1 MTTIPS
7 TTLRIVCVQ
16 ANPTVG
22 ALRDNFAIIRH
33 RRAQYRGK
41 ADLLVFSECFG
52 TGYPLQDLVLRP
64 GFRRDFRAALD
75 TLAGEMRGD
84 GGPAVLVGGPL
95 DGAALPY
102 NAAFLIETD
111 GSMKIVLKHTLPN
124 DEVYDEKRV
133 FAPGPLPSPVDFRGF
148 RLGIAIC
155 EDFWHGKVAQALA
168 AEGAEILIVP
178 NGSHFR
184 TGKQAVRVAIGR
196 RTVRATGLPI
206 LYVNQ
211 VGGQDSLV
219 FDGGSYVMDRAGLVI
234 TQAGFRECDF
244 DITLERGEDGGV
256 DLRRGDVLGMLPNG
270 YPDEP
275 EAMYRALVLGLRD
288 YVNKNGFPG
297 VVLGMSGGIDS
308 ALSAA
313 VAVDAL
319 GADRV
324 LPVRMP
330 SPYTSAESM
339 EDAERAAAL
348 LGTRLLTVPIAP
360 AMDAFGGMLAP
371 VFADR
376 PVPADDT
383 TFENVQARIRG
394 MTLMA
399 LSNRLGLMVL
409 STGNK
414 SEMSVGYATLYGDMC
429 GGYSVLKDVYKTLV
443 FGLARWRNTHGS
455 SGLLLSGLLGPQ
467 GAVMPDRIIAKPPSA
482 ELREYQTDEQALGA
496 YEHLDAVLATMV
508 EGLNGADRAA
518 ELASAAVGQPISTDY
533 AGRIGRMAARAQYK
547 RDQSPPGVVVTERTY
562 GPGWRLPVTNHYGL

>member
-1 MTTIPS
+1 MTDIPS

-75 TLAGEMRGD
+75 ALAGEMRGD

-168 AEGAEILIVP
+168 AEGAEVLIVP

-184 TGKQAVRVAIGR
+184 TGKQAVRLAIGR
-196 RTVRATGLPI
+196 RTVKATGLPI

-234 TQAGFRECDF
+234 AQAGFCECDF
-244 DITLERGEDGGV
+244 DITLERGQDGGV

-324 LPVRMP
+324 LLVRMP

-348 LGTRLLTVPIAP
+348 LGARLLTVPIAP
-360 AMDAFGGMLAP
+360 AMEAFGGMLAP
-371 VFADR
+371 VLDDQPA
-376 PVPADDT
+376 PADDT

-429 GGYSVLKDVYKTLV
+429 GGYSVLKDVYKTVV
-443 FGLARWRNTHGS
+443 FGLARWRNAHFPA
-455 SGLLLSGLLGPQ
+455 GLLGPQ
-467 GAVMPDRIIAKPPSA
+467 GAVMPDRIITKPPSA
-482 ELREYQTDEQALGA
+482 ELREGQTDEQALGA
-496 YEHLDAVLATMV
+496 YEHLDAVLATTV

-518 ELASAAVGQPISTDY
+518 ELASATVGQPISTAY
-533 AGRIGRMAARAQYK
+533 AERIGTLTARAQYK

>member
-1 MTTIPS
+1 MS
-7 TTLRIVCVQ
+7 ATLRIICVQ

-22 ALRDNFAIIRH
+22 ALKDNFDIVRRH
-33 RRAQYRGK
+33 REQYRGK

-52 TGYPLQDLVLRP
+52 SGYPLQDLVLRP

-75 TLAGEMRGD
+75 ALAGEMRGD

-95 DGAALPY
+95 DGATLPY

-111 GSMKIVLKHTLPN
+111 GSMRIVLKHNLPN

-155 EDFWHGKVAQALA
+155 EDFWHGKVAQSLA
-168 AEGAEILIVP
+168 AEGADVLIVP

-184 TGKQAVRVAIGR
+184 TGKQAVRLAIGR
-196 RTVRATGLPI
+196 RTVRATGLPV

-234 TQAGFRECDF
+234 AQAGFREAAF
-244 DITLERGEDGGV
+244 DITLERGEDGTV
-256 DLRRGDVLGMLPNG
+256 DLCRGDVFGVTPNA
-270 YPDEP
+270 YPDEA

-288 YVNKNGFPG
+288 YVDKNRFPG

-319 GADRV
+319 GAERV
-324 LPVRMP
+324 LLVRMP

-339 EDAERAAAL
+339 EDAERASAL

-360 AMDAFGGMLAP
+360 AMEAFDRMLAP
-371 VFADR
+371 VLAGR
-376 PVPADDT
+376 PVPAADT
-383 TFENVQARIRG
+383 TFENVQARARG

-429 GGYSVLKDVYKTLV
+429 GGYSVLKDVYKTVV
-443 FGLARWRNTHGS
+443 FRLSRWRNAQRPE
-455 SGLLLSGLLGPQ
+455 GLLGPD
-467 GAVMPDRIIAKPPSA
+467 GAVMPERIITKPPSA
-482 ELREYQTDEQALGA
+482 ELREEQTDEQALGA
-496 YEHLDAVLATMV
+496 YEHLDAVLRTMV
-508 EGLNGADRAA
+508 EGLNGAGRAA
-518 ELASAAVGQPISTDY
+518 ELAGAAVGEPIPAAY
-533 AGRIGRMAARAQYK
+533 AERIGRLTARAQYK

>member
-1 MTTIPS
+1 MNSPTMNA
-7 TTLRIVCVQ
+7 LRIVCVQ

-22 ALRDNFAIIRH
+22 ALKENFAIVRRH
-33 RRAQYRGK
+33 RERHRGK

-75 TLAGEMRGD
+75 ALAGEMRGD

-95 DGAALPY
+95 DGSGLPY
-102 NAAFLIETD
+102 NAAFLVETD
-111 GSMKIVLKHTLPN
+111 GSMRIVLKHTLPN
-124 DEVYDEKRV
+124 DEVYDEKRT
-133 FAPGPLPSPVDFRGF
+133 FAPGPMPAPVDFRGF

-155 EDFWHGKVAQALA
+155 EDFWHGAVAQALA
-168 AEGAEILIVP
+168 AEGAEVLIVP
-178 NGSHFR
+178 NGSHFKV
-184 TGKQAVRVAIGR
+184 GKQAARLALGR
-196 RTVRATGLPI
+196 RTVKATGLPI

-219 FDGGSYVMDRAGLVI
+219 FDGGSHVMDRAGLVI
-234 TQAGFRECDF
+234 AQAAFQETSLDV
-244 DITLERGEDGGV
+244 TLERGEDGGV
-256 DLRRGDVLGMLPNG
+256 DVRRSDVLGGTPNG

-288 YVNKNGFPG
+288 YVDKNRFPG

-324 LPVRMP
+324 LLVRMP
-330 SPYTSAESM
+330 SPYTSVDSM

-360 AMDAFGGMLAP
+360 AMDAFDRMLAP

-376 PVPADDT
+376 PALAADT
-383 TFENVQARIRG
+383 TFENVQARARG

-429 GGYSVLKDVYKTLV
+429 GGYSVLKDVYKTVV
-443 FGLARWRNTHGS
+443 FRLARWRNAQRPD
-455 SGLLLSGLLGPQ
+455 GLLGPQ
-467 GAVMPDRIIAKPPSA
+467 GLVMPDRILTKPPTA
-482 ELREYQTDEQALGA
+482 ELREGQTDEQALGPYA
-496 YEHLDAVLATMV
+496 HLDAVLGTMV

-518 ELASAAVGQPISTDY
+518 ELASAAVGQPIPAAY
-533 AGRIGRMAARAQYK
+533 AERIGALTARAQYK

-562 GPGWRLPVTNHYGL
+562 GPGWRLPITNHYGL